1 MLKTEKKQKGM
12 LHFLIREKTV
22 VSIILLYAITL
33 FFDGFPDVHAFS
45 VKNYHFLYWIEY
57 VCTIYF
63 IVEAILKIKFWGF
76 RLYWE
81 GTWNRFDFTIVVI
94 SLPSLLEPI
103 DGMSG
108 FQMVLL
114 FRIARLF
121 RLFKLLRFIPHG
133 PKIWEGVKRA
143 LQASVGVFL
152 ALFMLNLLLA
162 MGATILF
169 GEYAPKQFGNPLLS
183 IYTLFKVFTVEGW
196 YEIPDLLSERTGSSL
211 WALVVRGYFVLS
223 VLVGGILGLSLA
235 NAVFVDEMTADN
247 TVKVERM
254 VKRLERDIKKL
265 RVEQQQDHANL
276 IGNIQSELQQMRQ
289 ILEKHNPR

>member
-1 MLKTEKKQKGM
+1 MKKAKKIIRGRQK
-12 LHFLIREKTV
+12 FLIRERTV
-22 VSIILLYAITL
+22 VSAILLYAATL
-33 FFDGFPDVHAFS
+33 FLDGFPDVHAFS
-45 VKNYHFLYWIEY
+45 TRHYHFLYWIEY
-57 VCTIYF
+57 SCTLYF
-63 IVEAILKIKFWGF
+63 VIEAILKIQFYGF
-76 RLYWE
+76 QRYWA
-81 GTWNRFDFTIVVI
+81 GGWNKFDFTIVVI

-114 FRIARLF
+114 FRLARLF

-169 GEYAPKQFGNPLLS
+169 GEHAPELFGNPLLS

-196 YEIPDLLSERTGSSL
+196 YEIPDLLTARTGSHL
-211 WALVVRGYFVLS
+211 WAFVVRGYFALS

-247 TVKVERM
+247 TIKVKKM
-254 VKRLERDIKKL
+254 VLRLEQDIRNL
-265 RVEQQQDHANL
+265 RNERQQDHAIL
-276 IGNIQSELQQMRQ
+276 FEDIQSELRQ
-289 ILEKHNPR
+289 VRQLLEQRQK